1 MKIITDKGNVFTIEI
16 CDGGTVLTTPE
27 TLDEEQVADLAATYK
42 FFDSLRRGRVCNG
55 NGYAGPINGI
65 YYVQNSATKQE
76 ICPSCGGKGVS
87 QYSALSTDVAC
98 SEFGRAGWI
107 QNKR

>member
-16 CDGGTVLTTPE
+16 CNGGAVLTTPE
-27 TLDEEQVADLAATYK
+27 TLDEEQVADLAATYE

-65 YYVQNSATKQE
+65 YFVQHSTGSMDRT
-76 ICPSCGGKGVS
+76 CPRCDG
-87 QYSALSTDVAC
+87 
-98 SEFGRAGWI
+98 AGWI
-107 QNKR
+107 YSSAVESGAKCTRCRGTGRIT

>member
-16 CDGGTVLTTPE
+16 CNGGAVLTTPE
-27 TLDEEQVADLAATYK
+27 TLDEEQVADLAATYE

-65 YYVQNSATKQE
+65 YFVPNSTTSRDCT
-76 ICPSCGGKGVS
+76 CPRCDGVGWIYSSAVDSGSRCSRCGGRGK
-87 QYSALSTDVAC
+87 
-98 SEFGRAGWI
+98 I
-107 QNKR
+107 